1 MSKKEEI
8 KEVYDKLTNENK
20 QVIKM
25 IANGMKIAQQNV
37 KVEVKKQS

>member
-37 KVEVKKQS
+37 NVEVKKQS